1 MLLYIHICN
10 NIQYT
15 RVQVV
20 STELDDK
27 YFRESEKE

>member
-15 RVQVV
+15 RVHVV
-20 STELDDK
+20 STELDDR
-27 YFRESEKE
+27 YFRESEKQ